1 MKSRLIGLLQQK
13 QLKFLQLIQ
22 LITNIKK
29 KRKKK
34 EKKKKEWLA
43 VMETIYKDYRTTIT
57 RHFQVEI
64 FDNFQQ

>member
-1 MKSRLIGLLQQK
+1 M
-13 QLKFLQLIQ
+13 
-22 LITNIKK
+22 KK